1 MELFLKASLTCKQ
14 IKWYLIKIFNME
26 LTIFCSPSSP
36 PPSSWSPPS
45 SCPPPSRPPPAW
57 PWPGSTGPGRDG
69 WCRRWGRPPASS
81 RWGHWGGGGRWPPP
95 GGPPRPS
102 RHIYAKININL
113 KLKTIEIISAI
124 TYSINWFGGG
134 PATGTIWGGGVG
146 GAGALKTHYIRMKT
160 I

>member
-1 MELFLKASLTCKQ
+1 
-14 IKWYLIKIFNME
+14 ME

-36 PPSSWSPPS
+36 PPSSSPPSSWSAPSSSPPPS

-57 PWPGSTGPGRDG
+57 PSCGSTSPARAGSR
-69 WCRRWGRPPASS
+69 RRWGRPPASS
-81 RWGHWGGGGRWPPP
+81 RFGHWGGGGRWPPP
-95 GGPPRPS
+95 GAPPRPS

-124 TYSINWFGGG
+124 TYSIHGGGG
-134 PATGTIWGGGVG
+134 PATGTIWGGGVV
-146 GAGALKTHYIRMKT
+146 GAGGLKTHYIRMKT